1 MKTPIIWTAQHSTA
15 QHSTAQHST
24 AVKTGLISRLLD
36 YNITEKDICIISTN
50 GVRTNVLFCYNGW
63 FHHIGGDAYG

>member
-1 MKTPIIWTAQHSTA
+1 MKTPIIW
-15 QHSTAQHST
+15 TAQHST

-36 YNITEKDICIISTN
+36 YNITEKDTCTHSIRGADTS
-50 GVRTNVLFCYNGW
+50 VLFRYNGW